1 MGSIP
6 ALISDMNIIDLA
18 LLLIA
23 LISIAFALY
32 RGFLSSL
39 LGFIACAVSL
49 AAAFLISPYLTRIL
63 GANQGLNSL
72 IATYT
77 DAGSL
82 VGDFALAH
90 TPVYAMNEQ
99 TVDTMLKNISLP
111 DEMRKI
117 LQTGLAAAARQGTAD
132 ITVNSTVTHVIVS
145 AMLGIGSFILCF
157 FGCLIIT
164 HFLINMFGH
173 VFPFPMLI
181 HFDTPAAAILG
192 LMRGVLVVSVL
203 LLTVPLIRT
212 VVPFDLVNRYLD
224 QSMLIPMLSRNDIF
238 MRIAVG
244 GI

>member
-1 MGSIP
+1 
-6 ALISDMNIIDLA
+6 MNIIDLI

-23 LISIAFALY
+23 LISVAFALY

-39 LGFIACAVSL
+39 LGIIACAASL
-49 AAAFLISPYLTRIL
+49 AVAFLTGPSLTRIL
-63 GANQGLNSL
+63 AANQGLSSL

-117 LQTGLAAAARQGTAD
+117 LQTGLASAARQGSAD

-157 FGCLIIT
+157 FVCLIVT
-164 HFLINMFGH
+164 HFLINMIGH
-173 VFPFPMLI
+173 VFPFPVLI
-181 HFDTPAAAILG
+181 HFDSLAAAILG
-192 LMRGVLVVSVL
+192 LMRGVLIVCVL
-203 LLTVPLIRT
+203 LLSIPLIRT
-212 VVPFDLVNRYLD
+212 VVPFDLVNWYLD
-224 QSMLIPMLSRNDIF
+224 QSTLIPMLSRNDIF